1 MKGGKY
7 NENRNFVCDFTT
19 IRGLGSCIYY
29 ICNNH
34 VRTRAVRY
42 KNSIIIKNANGDE
55 IYMQKE
61 QKFDLQSQ
69 WDEPGADYNLYDGVV
84 VYVKEAGSA
93 VFKEKYIMSNFMG
106 MNTDI
111 GFIDRENGT
120 TLQNYASTMTTFD
133 TQGAIDADNY
143 FNEKEGNLDNSYNDA
158 NNYYNEKEGNL
169 KDAYTTADGNFRYMN
184 QWEAGADADAN
195 IDY

>member
-1 MKGGKY
+1 
-7 NENRNFVCDFTT
+7 
-19 IRGLGSCIYY
+19 
-29 ICNNH
+29 
-34 VRTRAVRY
+34 
-42 KNSIIIKNANGDE
+42 
-55 IYMQKE
+55 MQKE

-84 VYVKEAGSA
+84 VYIKEAGSD
-93 VFKEKYIMSNFMG
+93 VFKEQYIMSNFMG

-143 FNEKEGNLDNSYNDA
+143 YEDKKGNLTTSYNDADNYYKEKEGNLN
-158 NNYYNEKEGNL
+158 
-169 KDAYTTADGNFRYMN
+169 DAYTTADEHFREVYQN
-184 QWEAGADADAN
+184 IFGAKTD
-195 IDY
+195 IVVKY